1 MRNAKMIENLALL
14 SFSSGGWGTVILS
27 SAGMTLS
34 LALCCG
40 FLGLPLGLLNAVMIR
55 SNIKMAKAIAR
66 LFSTVFRGLPE
77 LLTLFLVYYGLQSLI
92 QNIFD
97 YFNLEV
103 MFSINAF
110 VAGVLALS
118 MVLAAFSCE
127 VWLGAFNIFDKGQYE
142 ASKALGLSRST
153 TFFRIVFPQLI
164 RNALPGLSNNWL
176 TLLKDTSL
184 VSTIALVDLM
194 RQTNLAVAA
203 TNKPMLFYLVAC
215 LLYLLFSAFFGA
227 ILRHLETYTQIG
239 YKKVPSQ

>member
-1 MRNAKMIENLALL
+1 MIENLALL
-14 SFSSGGWGTVILS
+14 SFSNGGWGTVILS
-27 SAGMTLS
+27 SAGMTLA

-40 FLGLPLGLLNAVMIR
+40 LLGLPLGLLNAVMIR
-55 SNIKMAKAIAR
+55 SNIKMAKVIAR

-92 QNIFD
+92 QNVFD

-142 ASKALGLSRST
+142 AAKALGLSRST
-153 TFFRIVFPQLI
+153 TFFRIAFPQLI

-203 TNKPMLFYLVAC
+203 TNEPMLFYLVAC
-215 LLYLLFSAFFGA
+215 LLYLSFSAFFAA
-227 ILRHLETYTQIG
+227 ILRRLETYTQTG
-239 YKKVPSQ
+239 YKKVLSQ

>member
-1 MRNAKMIENLALL
+1 MIESLTLL
-14 SFSSGGWGTVILS
+14 SFSNGGWGGVILS

-40 FLGLPLGLLNAVMIR
+40 LLGLPLGLLGAVMIR
-55 SNIKMAKAIAR
+55 SNIKIAKATAT
-66 LFSTVFRGLPE
+66 LFSSVFRGLPE
-77 LLTLFLVYYGLQSLI
+77 LLTLFLVYYGLQNII
-92 QNIFD
+92 QIILDYLNI
-97 YFNLEV
+97 EI

-142 ASKALGLSRST
+142 AAKTLGLSNST

-184 VSTIALVDLM
+184 VSTISLVDLM

-203 TNKPMLFYLVAC
+203 TDKPMLFYLVAC
-215 LLYLLFSAFFGA
+215 LLYLLFSAFFST
-227 ILRHLETYTQIG
+227 ILRHLEICTQTG
-239 YKKVPSQ
+239 YQKVLS

>member
-1 MRNAKMIENLALL
+1 MRNTRMIENLALL
-14 SFSSGGWGTVILS
+14 SFSNGGWGAVILS

-40 FLGLPLGLLNAVMIR
+40 LLGLPLGLLNAVMIR
-55 SNIKMAKAIAR
+55 SNIKIAKALAR

-77 LLTLFLVYYGLQSLI
+77 LLTLFLVYYGLQNLI
-92 QNIFD
+92 QNAFD

-118 MVLAAFSCE
+118 LVFAAFSCE

-142 ASKALGLSRST
+142 AAKALGLSRST

-215 LLYLLFSAFFGA
+215 LLYLLFSAFFA
-227 ILRHLETYTQIG
+227 TILRYVETYTQIG
-239 YKKVPSQ
+239 YKKVLG

>member
-1 MRNAKMIENLALL
+1 MIENLALL
-14 SFSSGGWGTVILS
+14 SFSNGGWGVVILS

-40 FLGLPLGLLNAVMIR
+40 FLGFPLGLLNAVMIR
-55 SNIKMAKAIAR
+55 SNIKMAKAMAR

-92 QNIFD
+92 QNLFD
-97 YFNLEV
+97 YFNFEI

-142 ASKALGLSRST
+142 AAKALGLSRST

-203 TNKPMLFYLVAC
+203 TNKPMLFYFVAC
-215 LLYLLFSAFFGA
+215 LLYLLFSAVFTA

-239 YKKVPSQ
+239 YKKVLGQ

>member
-1 MRNAKMIENLALL
+1 MAESLALL
-14 SFSSGGWGTVILS
+14 SFSNGGWGMVILS

-40 FLGLPLGLLNAVMIR
+40 LLGLPLGLLNAVMIR
-55 SNIKMAKAIAR
+55 SNIKIVKAIAI
-66 LFSTVFRGLPE
+66 LFSSVFRALPE
-77 LLTLFLVYYGLQSLI
+77 LLTLFLVYYGLQNII
-92 QNIFD
+92 QTIFD
-97 YFNLEV
+97 YFNIEII
-103 MFSINAF
+103 FSINAF
-110 VAGVLALS
+110 IAGVLALS

-142 ASKALGLSRST
+142 AAKALGLSRST

-184 VSTIALVDLM
+184 VSTISLVDLM

-203 TNKPMLFYLVAC
+203 TNEPMLFYLVAC
-215 LLYLLFSAFFGA
+215 LLYLLFSTFFSA
-227 ILRHLETYTQIG
+227 ILRSLEIYTQTG
-239 YKKVPSQ
+239 YRKALG

>member
-1 MRNAKMIENLALL
+1 MIEDLALL
-14 SFSSGGWGTVILS
+14 SFSNGGWGVVILS

-40 FLGLPLGLLNAVMIR
+40 LLGLPLGLLNAVMIR
-55 SNIKMAKAIAR
+55 SNIRVAKTIAT

-77 LLTLFLVYYGLQSLI
+77 LLTLFLVYYGLQNII
-92 QNIFD
+92 QIVLD
-97 YFNLEV
+97 YFNIEI

-127 VWLGAFNIFDKGQYE
+127 SWLGAFNIFDKGQYE
-142 ASKALGLSRST
+142 AAKTLGLSRST
-153 TFFRIVFPQLI
+153 TFFRVVFPQLI

-184 VSTIALVDLM
+184 VSTISLVDLM

-203 TNKPMLFYLVAC
+203 TDKAMLFYLVAC
-215 LLYLLFSAFFGA
+215 LLYLLFSAFFSA
-227 ILRHLETYTQIG
+227 ILRYLEIYMQAG
-239 YKKVPSQ
+239 YRKVSSL

>member
-1 MRNAKMIENLALL
+1 MIDNLALL
-14 SFSSGGWGTVILS
+14 SFSNGGWGVVILS

-40 FLGLPLGLLNAVMIR
+40 LLGLPLGLLGAMMIR
-55 SNIKMAKAIAR
+55 SNIKIAKAVAI
-66 LFSTVFRGLPE
+66 LFSSIFRGLPE
-77 LLTLFLVYYGLQSLI
+77 LLTLFLVYYGLQNII
-92 QNIFD
+92 QIILD
-97 YFNLEV
+97 YFNIEM

-118 MVLAAFSCE
+118 MVFAAFSCE

-142 ASKALGLSRST
+142 AAKALGLSRST

-184 VSTIALVDLM
+184 VSTISLVDLM

-203 TNKPMLFYLVAC
+203 TDKPMLFYLVAC
-215 LLYLLFSAFFGA
+215 LLYLLFSAFFSA
-227 ILRHLETYTQIG
+227 VLRYLEIYTQAG
-239 YKKVPSQ
+239 YRKVLGS